1 MPPIYRGVGSQFS
14 PLGPRSQQGALFVP
28 RYNRAMSPNA
38 QKILD
43 EARQLPADERDWL
56 AEQLLTEQNEE
67 AFSALKKEYGEPEP
81 GYDDWFRA
89 GVEEALA
96 DTSGDVSHEDAM
108 KEFHDAIQR
117 ARKLK
122 ASA

>member
-1 MPPIYRGVGSQFS
+1 
-14 PLGPRSQQGALFVP
+14 
-28 RYNRAMSPNA
+28 MSPNA

>member
-1 MPPIYRGVGSQFS
+1 
-14 PLGPRSQQGALFVP
+14 
-28 RYNRAMSPNA
+28 MSPDA
-38 QKILD
+38 QRILD
-43 EARQLPADERDWL
+43 EARQLPPDQREWL
-56 AEQLLTEQNEE
+56 TEQLLIKGNDE
-67 AFSALKKEYGEPEP
+67 AFAALEEECGEPEP
-81 GYDDWFRA
+81 GYAEWFRA

-96 DTSGDVSHEDAM
+96 DTSGDISHEEAM